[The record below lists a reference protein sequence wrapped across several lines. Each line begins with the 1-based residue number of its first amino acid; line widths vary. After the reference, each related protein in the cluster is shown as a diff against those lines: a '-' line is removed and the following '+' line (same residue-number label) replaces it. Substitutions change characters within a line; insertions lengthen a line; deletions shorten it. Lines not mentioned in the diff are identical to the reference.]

1 MTRLICVDLETTGT
15 DPKTC
20 EVVQVGGVE
29 VDTSVDDDWSS
40 TTTKAMLCSVHE
52 PIPEEATAVHGIT
65 DDDVE
70 GRRTFG
76 EVAKSVVEW
85 LDTADIVV
93 TFNGSTYDLPIIA
106 NSLHPKVAVGWRPV
120 NHIDVYR
127 LWQYLR
133 RVNTAKAPSA
143 VDHEFPASAMTGS
156 LTAAHCW
163 CLGRDFGDAHDALAD
178 CLATLDV
185 LWTMTAGIEAT
196 GAVFHEL
203 SHWTLDTCIELIAEP
218 LPGDVDWSGK
228 LKWAGDEVVFS
239 FGKHKDKPVR
249 GELHARG
256 YVSWMLGSDFPEDTC
271 KILRDMQ
278 RGKMPER
285 TT

>member
-1 MTRLICVDLETTGT
+1 MTKLICVDLETTGT

-29 VDTSVDDDWSS
+29 VDTSTNDDWSD
-40 TTTKAMLCSVHE
+40 TTIKVMLCSTLQ
-52 PIPEEATAVHGIT
+52 PIPEEATDVHKIT
-65 DDDVE
+65 DADVR
-70 GRRTFG
+70 GKPHFG
-76 EVAKSVVEW
+76 TIAASVIKW

-93 TFNGSTYDLPIIA
+93 TFNGEVYDLPIIRR
-106 NSLHPKVAVGWRPV
+106 HTPRIRWRPT

-133 RVNTAKAPSA
+133 RVDTAKAPSA
-143 VDHEFPASAMTGS
+143 VDHEFPASVMTGS

-163 CLGRDFGDAHDALAD
+163 CLGRDFGDAHDAGVD

-185 LWTMTAGIEAT
+185 LWTMTAGVEAT
-196 GAVFHEL
+196 GAVFHE
-203 SHWTLDTCIELIAEP
+203 SEHWTLDTCVKLTAEP

-228 LKWAGDEVVFS
+228 LKWAGDEVVFG

-249 GELHARG
+249 DELHTRG
-256 YVSWMLGSDFPEDTC
+256 YVDWMLGSDFPEDTRE
-271 KILRDMQ
+271 ILIDMR
-278 RGKMPER
+278 RGKMPKR
-285 TT
+285 GAS